1 MTVGG
6 DPATALDRAGD
17 ILRVEQALGLHVE
30 QGVQAAL
37 NGFGTLTTFANWIY
51 IWGHWPAIA
60 ATSLWLALHHR
71 VVFGRLRD
79 AMVVS
84 GLMGLCACI
93 THPVAPPRLSG
104 LGMIGTDPRSNR
116 SHVAGVH
123 EADSTAPTGQAQSR
137 VVAART

>member
-1 MTVGG
+1 MDVEQ
-6 DPATALDRAGD
+6 GD
-17 ILRVEQALGLHVE
+17 ILRVEQALGPDVE
-30 QGVQAAL
+30 QGAPAAL

-51 IWGHWPAIA
+51 IWGHWPVIA
-60 ATSLWLALHHR
+60 ATSWWLALHHWVVFCRR
-71 VVFGRLRD
+71 VVFCRLRD

-84 GLMGLCACI
+84 GLMGLCAYI

-116 SHVAGVH
+116 SYVAGVRKG
-123 EADSTAPTGQAQSR
+123 DSTAPTGQAQSR